1 MPRYTMERHER
12 YDPEDIEQLL
22 RERDFDALLEEE
34 RAYVLRHLSGRDE
47 YQAMRGLMRSI
58 TDTPKSDAGITADDR
73 VREAVMDV
81 FRRER
86 EPRWRIWLNLAAT
99 VLWPKEAQ
107 SAWLRPALALGTLAL
122 LIVGTVTVVRWM
134 GQEQATNILAEVKQA
149 KEESVPVADE
159 RAITQETETADTVT
173 LMTATALE
181 EARYES
187 SRSTGEASEEG
198 SPVPYATDLVDQGPN
213 DADSGAAMFDTE
225 VREQAKVEVATL
237 PAAPAAASGHVVTRE
252 ELEMNMSLA
261 ETKATGVTRAK
272 QRTAEIDVPKR
283 PHATARN
290 LAQDEQLLD
299 LLTAGW

>member
-1 MPRYTMERHER
+1 MERHER

-47 YQAMRGLMRSI
+47 YQAMRGLMRSM
-58 TDTPKSDAGITADDR
+58 TDTPRSDAGITADDR

-99 VLWPKEAQ
+99 AFWPKEARVV
-107 SAWLRPALALGTLAL
+107 WLRPALALGTLAL

-134 GQEQATNILAEVKQA
+134 GHEQGTNILAEVKQA
-149 KEESVPVADE
+149 KEETAPVADE

-173 LMTATALE
+173 LTTATALE
-181 EARYES
+181 EARNES
-187 SRSTGEASEEG
+187 SRPVGEA
-198 SPVPYATDLVDQGPN
+198 PVERSRVPHATDLVGHGPG
-213 DADSGAAMFDTE
+213 DADSGVAMFDTE
-225 VREQAKVEVATL
+225 VREQAKDDLAAQPATS
-237 PAAPAAASGHVVTRE
+237 AAASGHVVTRE